1 MNARPDIDDA
11 LAREV
16 EKAVGRE
23 ADLILLARPGL
34 AKRLEGMDDHL
45 RRELAAAGARIA
57 ETKRALAR
65 AEIAFERDIAELY
78 RAAADAKRQAEASI
92 ETDRRLAAKC
102 RAFLEQSA

>member
-1 MNARPDIDDA
+1 MNARPDINESM
-11 LAREV
+11 AREI

-34 AKRLEGMDDHL
+34 AERVEGMDDIH
-45 RRELAAAGARIA
+45 RRHLAAAEARIA

-78 RAAADAKRQAEASI
+78 RAAAEAKRQAEASI
-92 ETDRRLAAKC
+92 ETDRRLVAKC
-102 RAFLEQSA
+102 RAFLEPSA